1 MYSSI
6 HRSQLTS
13 FADAALNRGKAA
25 YGLPPVPHS
34 ILALQRRRALAL
46 HSMESMDDKAA
57 LRRIPYDAVILSLS
71 VMAALLHPA
80 AIGDAIIAATLAGLL
95 ALYWIIALRVPHPA
109 DYGPRAV
116 RLQSSLL
123 GVLIAAL
130 VVLPTVVAINYRHRH
145 QPYNAI
151 HDSPLQI
158 ELATQMLLRGQD
170 YYRATYFHTPLAM
183 WWPQSPPNPAL
194 YHTDSLPFQEE
205 LTVPALLL
213 ARATLGWFDERFIY
227 LASLAVALALAA
239 SLARTRRSRLALAGG
254 LALNPLFVPTFIA
267 GQNDILILAEVLA
280 LLALARRGRY
290 RAALLMLGTALATK
304 ETVVFLLP
312 FLLLW
317 IGGRLGLRTARDW
330 GRWLPRALGWIALP
344 VLLFVG
350 PFVLWDARALYDSTI
365 GFVEGTVPH
374 AFPIRGLEGYG
385 FASFVLFGRL
395 VRSSADYWPFG
406 LAQAL
411 TAGLVA
417 LLLLWRQYRDNSL
430 TRAVAGYATTLFIA
444 YYFGRFDHAS
454 FIAFSLSVCMV
465 AMLLDVDRPSHLSAG
480 FLLALLIVPQALA
493 QPTTPALAII
503 AAVVMGAL
511 VLYALGDALTDGWTA
526 LPGRARQPAS
536 AEQRIA
542 RPAA

>member
-1 MYSSI
+1 
-6 HRSQLTS
+6 
-13 FADAALNRGKAA
+13 
-25 YGLPPVPHS
+25 
-34 ILALQRRRALAL
+34 
-46 HSMESMDDKAA
+46 MDDKTA
-57 LRRIPYDAVILSLS
+57 LLRIPYDAVILSLS
-71 VMAALLHPA
+71 VLVALAHPA
-80 AIGDAIIAATLAGLL
+80 AVGDAVIAATLAGLL
-95 ALYWIIALRVPHPA
+95 ALYWVVALRAPHPA
-109 DYGPRAV
+109 DYGARAV
-116 RLQSSLL
+116 RLQSCLV
-123 GVLIAAL
+123 GAMVAAL
-130 VVLPTVVAINYRHRH
+130 VILPTVVAISYRHQH

-158 ELATQMLLRGQD
+158 ELATQMLLQGQD
-170 YYRATYFHTPLAM
+170 YYRATYVHTPLAM
-183 WWPQSPPNPAL
+183 WWPQGPPNPAL

-213 ARATLGWFDERFIY
+213 ARATLGWFDERFVY
-227 LASLAVALALAA
+227 LASLALALALAA
-239 SLARTRRSRLALAGG
+239 SLARTRRSRLALVGA
-254 LALNPLFVPTFIA
+254 LALNPLFVPTFIV

-317 IGGRLGLRTARDW
+317 IGGQLGLRTPRDW

-385 FASFVLFGRL
+385 FASFVLFGHL

-406 LAQAL
+406 AAQAL
-411 TAGLVA
+411 TAGPVA
-417 LLLLWRQYRDNSL
+417 VLLLWRQHRDNTL

-454 FIAFSLSVCMV
+454 FIAFSLSVCLI
-465 AMLLDVDRPSHLSAG
+465 ALLLDVGQRSHLSSG
-480 FLLALLIVPQALA
+480 FLLALSIVPQALA
-493 QPTTPALAII
+493 RPATPALAIL

-511 VLYALGDALTDGWTA
+511 VLYALGDALTDGWAA
-526 LPGRARQPAS
+526 LPGRAHRPAA